1 MGFSWL
7 EFMVNSVCFDAL
19 PWRNLVNFS
28 KSLLLLLIMPSLA
41 FAQFVAPK
49 TMPTILPAGITPVPA
64 VAPAKAPKIFCAFPN
79 FDFHNVDEGGD
90 IVHLFHIVNRGKATL
105 KITNV
110 STSCGCTAAAIEEN
124 GVAKT
129 PSAASPVEIKAG
141 GRGVIKATYH
151 TKGRPGHATKIITV
165 TSDDPVNPGYQLKLD
180 MTVIRD
186 IDIQPEKVYLY
197 NIQHGQSQTT
207 TVKIIGKPKALFKVL
222 SAQAT
227 GGAVTVS
234 SITPYTE
241 EATHRYGAT
250 LQIDV
255 PATHVIGNFTD
266 TIKVQTNSKKR
277 PELNIDVWGEVVGK
291 FTFSPHSVYFSP
303 HQTNPMTVSFTATD
317 AKNFVIRSV
326 ESLHHLSRPYVKK
339 VNFGNG
345 VEQYQVLIDPPK
357 NLAKGSDGKD
367 TIRVT
372 TNDPEQPQVS
382 IDVQVSQ

>member
-1 MGFSWL
+1 
-7 EFMVNSVCFDAL
+7 
-19 PWRNLVNFS
+19 
-28 KSLLLLLIMPSLA
+28 MPSLV
-41 FAQFVAPK
+41 FAQFTAPK
-49 TMPTILPAGITPVPA
+49 MMPTILPAGTTPVPA
-64 VAPAKAPKIFCAFPN
+64 AASANAPKIYCAHPN

-90 IVHLFHIVNRGKATL
+90 IIHLFHIVNRGKTTL

-110 STSCGCTAAAIEEN
+110 STSCGCTAA
-124 GVAKT
+124 
-129 PSAASPVEIKAG
+129 VEDKKEIPAG

-151 TKGRPGHATKIITV
+151 TKGRPGHATKVITV
-165 TSDDPVNPGYQLKLD
+165 ASNDPVNPSFQMKLD

-197 NIQHGQSQTT
+197 NIQHGQSQST

-234 SITPYTE
+234 GITPYTE

-277 PELNIDVWGEVVGK
+277 PELDIDVWGEVVGK

-303 HQTNPMTVSFTATD
+303 HQANPMTVSFTAQD
-317 AKNFVIRSV
+317 AKNFVIRKV

-339 VNFGNG
+339 INFGNG

-357 NLAKGSDGKD
+357 SLAKNSDGKD
-367 TIRVT
+367 TILVT
-372 TNDPEQPQVS
+372 TNDPEQSQVS